1 MTNNE
6 HKKIGKDTA
15 ADAKRKV
22 LKAKKK
28 ILKSEKLKG
37 SINQDNKDD
46 LVNPDTMLP
55 KHNQIADLIMQE
67 NKIKT
72 VADPDTDPELMYIF
86 RDGYY
91 IRAEETLKELIN
103 STYKNEINTLYKKV
117 EKSIKEK
124 AGNSPGW
131 LTELYRQVKIAI
143 NNGCS
148 THLVNEAMNA
158 IRRQTFVDESTINPK
173 NHIPFQNGNMNIATW
188 ELEEHNPDL
197 FFIWQIKANYDPALS
212 KMRLAPKFYKYLLDV
227 YHPLDIPMVLQYL
240 GYSLYPKFPA
250 HKVLAIVGKE
260 GMGKGVITRILD
272 GLLGAGYMS
281 MDLKR
286 LLTSDKFQFSGI
298 KNANVVGDS
307 EVDRKFKKGT
317 VLSFRNFNNL
327 FGSDPLYLEEK
338 FREGEKGKLSVKGI
352 FLSNLPVFS
361 INDAA
366 AFRRLMPIQVKT
378 ERSTRDIADIEQII
392 LEERDAI
399 VSILIRYLK
408 ALERQNWIFSN
419 QLVNDSVSDLWDHFA
434 NSIQYFIDENLI
446 YQEGKELKVD
456 DTYNAYAA
464 WCKAIGMEPAKKQ
477 SFTSYVG
484 KTYPKRK
491 VGSRVSRYYVFSNCT
506 MEDNE
511 ENTENQDK
519 LDTGK
524 IDIQPSKINAGR
536 CNRYGVQLWYQP
548 LYYLRAGESNSKKCY
563 NNREPSW
570 TRGNASFRTNET
582 WAYELKKHVS
592 NLNKSPRNET
602 IAKNDKK
609 SNQEE
614 KEKEPETVEI
624 SPEIK
629 EKAIKKL
636 SLLPDDSYKEV
647 WDKLKV
653 INFLSEI
660 LTKDQSKR
668 VITELKKEGK
678 ITEEGNSLK
687 RATIFYKSKTEYKGQ
702 CREYFKHG
710 DSHFYKLYALN
721 INDTS
726 KEWLSWLLTSEQIGE
741 SQYNTLKT
749 ASEKEVAK

>member
-1 MTNNE
+1 MANNKKSNNE
-6 HKKIGKDTA
+6 KSIENKDTGNE
-15 ADAKRKV
+15 AKKKL
-22 LKAKKK
+22 LKAKRK
-28 ILKSEKLKG
+28 ILKSEKRKRL
-37 SINQDNKDD
+37 IDEDNKSD
-46 LVNPDTMLP
+46 LVGPDTMLP
-55 KHNQIADLIMQE
+55 KHNQIADLLMKE

-72 VADPDTDPELMYIF
+72 VADPDTDPELIYIY
-86 RDGYY
+86 RNGYY
-91 IRAEETLKELIN
+91 IRGEEILKELIN
-103 STYKNEINTLYKKV
+103 STYNNEINTFYKKI
-117 EKSIKEK
+117 EKTTNEK
-124 AGNSPGW
+124 AGESPEW
-131 LTELYRQVKIAI
+131 LIDLYKHVKIAI

-158 IRRQTFVDESTINPK
+158 IRRQTFVDESDINPK
-173 NHIPFQNGNMNIATW
+173 THIPFQNGNLNIATW
-188 ELEEHNPDL
+188 ELEPHNPDL
-197 FFIWQIKANYDPALS
+197 FFIWQIKANYEPALS
-212 KMRLAPKFYKYLLDV
+212 KMSLAPKFHKYLLDV
-227 YHPLDIPMVLQYL
+227 FYPLDIPMVLEYL

-272 GLLGAGYMS
+272 GLLGVGYMS

-298 KNANVVGDS
+298 KNANVVGDA

-338 FREGEKGKLSVKGI
+338 FHEGEKGKLSIKGI
-352 FLSNLPVFS
+352 FLSNLPVFN

-366 AFRRLMPIQVKT
+366 AFRRIMPIQVKT
-378 ERSTRDIADIEQII
+378 ERATSDISDIDQII
-392 LEERDAI
+392 LQERDAI
-399 VSILIRYLK
+399 VSILIKCLK
-408 ALERQNWIFSN
+408 VLERRNWIFIN
-419 QLVNDSVSDLWDHFA
+419 QLKNDSVSELWDHFA

-446 YQEGKELKVD
+446 YLDGAQLKVD

-524 IDIQPSKINAGR
+524 IDIQPSKINTGR
-536 CNRYGVQLWYQP
+536 GDRYGVQLWYQP

-563 NNREPSW
+563 NNWEPSW
-570 TRGNASFRTNET
+570 TQGNASFKTNET
-582 WAYELKKHVS
+582 RASEQKKHVS

-602 IAKNDKK
+602 IAKNEKK

-614 KEKEPETVEI
+614 KKEPKTIETNTENLNREI
-624 SPEIK
+624 TKDLIEEIREKLAIEKFILDGNAGRSFDKKDFQLYVHPTDIPTDRFIHLK
-629 EKAIKKL
+629 EIMKGFGFDYSSIQEPYGIRFIRKL
-636 SLLPDDSYKEV
+636 GG
-647 WDKLKV
+647 V
-653 INFLSEI
+653 IN
-660 LTKDQSKR
+660 K
-668 VITELKKEGK
+668 
-678 ITEEGNSLK
+678 
-687 RATIFYKSKTEYKGQ
+687 
-702 CREYFKHG
+702 
-710 DSHFYKLYALN
+710 
-721 INDTS
+721 
-726 KEWLSWLLTSEQIGE
+726 
-741 SQYNTLKT
+741 
-749 ASEKEVAK
+749 